1 MTRTAR
7 ATKSS
12 GKPKQP
18 PVPSEPIV
26 TLKPRRGLVFGLLVI
41 FAIWMSFLLGLY
53 FKTVYHRTDVHE
65 ESATERGL
73 P

>member
-18 PVPSEPIV
+18 PASSEPVV
-26 TLKPRRGLVFGLLVI
+26 TLKPRRGLFFVLLVI
-41 FAIWMSFLLGLY
+41 FAIWIGFLVGLY
-53 FKTVYHRTDVHE
+53 FKTVYHRTDVHVQ
-65 ESATERGL
+65 SATERGL

>member
-1 MTRTAR
+1 MTRSAR

-18 PVPSEPIV
+18 PAESEPIV
-26 TLKPRRGLVFGLLVI
+26 TLKPRRGLFFVLLVV
-41 FAIWMSFLLGLY
+41 FAIWMSFLVGLY
-53 FKTVYHRTDVHE
+53 FKTVYHRTDVHVE
-65 ESATERGL
+65 TATEHTS